1 MDSPGSLQ
9 RPLGS
14 SASDSADPQG
24 LRLASAAPDCIGAG
38 AHRRYNWILET
49 GSSDYPSQSP
59 RSRAPQVAQGPAS
72 DAAGELE
79 LPTTAKTES
88 SFSTS
93 GLPQFLQVAVAVA
106 ELTIFSNFVPQL
118 RH

>member
-1 MDSPGSLQ
+1 
-9 RPLGS
+9 
-14 SASDSADPQG
+14 
-24 LRLASAAPDCIGAG
+24 
-38 AHRRYNWILET
+38 
-49 GSSDYPSQSP
+49 
-59 RSRAPQVAQGPAS
+59 VAQGPAS